1 MAYDYDLIVI
11 GVGPAGE
18 KAAAQAAY
26 FGKRVCAIERAPE
39 PGGAGT
45 HTGTVPSKTLR
56 ETAMYLSGYHARE
69 MYGVAVEL
77 ERTATVPRLMSRK
90 AAIVASESRRIRD
103 NLERHGVAY
112 VNGTARFMDPH
123 AVEVTHGSDRR
134 RISGERILVAT
145 GSRPARPAGIDF
157 NDPNIHDSDEILAID
172 ALPESLTIL
181 GAGVIGCEYACM
193 FAALGVKVTLVDAR
207 DELLPFLDGEMV
219 EKLIGSMQRM
229 RITLRLGARWTAV
242 NRVGDRVI
250 TRFQDGSEISAE
262 HLLYSAGREG
272 RTDELNLASVGVLP
286 DKRGYLYVNEKYQTT
301 VPHIFAA
308 GDAIG
313 FPALAATSMEQGR
326 VAVCHAFGFEY
337 KQAVSDLLP
346 YGVYTIPEI
355 SALGETEESC
365 QQIGMAYVV
374 GRAQYAQNARGK
386 IAGDTE
392 GSLKLV
398 VERDTRKLVGVHV
411 IGERATELVHIGQAI
426 MHFGGTVDALIE
438 MVFNYP
444 SLAEA
449 YKYAAYDCLGKLAG
463 KPGG

>member
-1 MAYDYDLIVI
+1 MAFDYDLVVI

-77 ERTATVPRLMSRK
+77 EPTATVPRLMSRK
-90 AAIVASESRRIRD
+90 AAIVASESKRIRE
-103 NLERHGVAY
+103 NLERHGVEY
-112 VNGTARFMDPH
+112 LQGTARFVDAH
-123 AVEVTHGSDRR
+123 AIEVANGAGSQ
-134 RISGERILVAT
+134 RITGDKVLIAT

-157 NDPNIHDSDEILAID
+157 NDPGIHDSDEILDIE
-172 ALPESLTIL
+172 ALPESLAIL

-207 DELLPFLDGEMV
+207 DALLPFLDGEVV
-219 EKLIGSMQRM
+219 EKLVGSMQRM
-229 RITLRLGARWTAV
+229 RIELRLGARWSSV
-242 NRVGDRVI
+242 NRAGDRIV
-250 TRFQDGSEISAE
+250 TRFREGGEVSSQ
-262 HLLYSAGREG
+262 HLLYAAGREG
-272 RTDELNLASVGVLP
+272 RIDELNLAAVGVLP
-286 DKRGYLYVNEKYQTT
+286 DKRGYLYVNERYQTT
-301 VPHIFAA
+301 VANIFAA

-337 KQAVSDLLP
+337 KQAVGELLP
-346 YGVYTIPEI
+346 YGIYTIPEV

-365 QQIGMAYVV
+365 QHIGAAYVV

-392 GSLKLV
+392 GSLKLIV
-398 VERDTRKLVGVHV
+398 SRDTRKLIGVHV

-426 MHFGGTVDALIE
+426 MHLGGTVDTLIE
-438 MVFNYP
+438 MVFNFP

-449 YKYAAYDCLGKLAG
+449 YKYAAYDCLGKLA
-463 KPGG
+463 PR

>member
-1 MAYDYDLIVI
+1 MPFDYDLVVI

-26 FGKRVCAIERAPE
+26 FGKRVCAIERAAE

-45 HTGTVPSKTLR
+45 HTGTLPSKTLR
-56 ETAMYLSGYHARE
+56 ETAMYLSGYHSRE

-77 ERTATVPRLMSRK
+77 ERNATLPRLMSRK
-90 AAIVASESRRIRD
+90 AAIAASESRRIRE
-103 NLERHGVAY
+103 NLEGHGVAY
-112 VNGTARFMDPH
+112 VGGTARFVDAH
-123 AVEVTHGSDRR
+123 TVEIDGRR
-134 RISGERILVAT
+134 RITGDRILIAT

-157 NDPNIHDSDEILAID
+157 DDPHIHDSDDILAID
-172 ALPESLTIL
+172 ALPTSLVIL

-207 DELLPFLDGEMV
+207 DSLLAFLDAELVEMLV
-219 EKLIGSMQRM
+219 ASMKRM
-229 RITLRLGARWTAV
+229 GIELRLGARWASV
-242 NRVGDRVI
+242 KRQGGRVA
-250 TRFQDGSEISAE
+250 TRFQEGPGLESEQ
-262 HLLYSAGREG
+262 LLYAAGREG
-272 RTDELNLASVGVLP
+272 RIEDHGLTTIGVLP
-286 DKRGYLYVNEKYQTT
+286 DKRGYLYVNERYQTT
-301 VPHIFAA
+301 VPNIYAA

-337 KQAVSDLLP
+337 KQSVGDLLP
-346 YGVYTIPEI
+346 YGIYTIPEV

-365 QQIGMAYVV
+365 RHIGIDYVA
-374 GRAQYAQNARGK
+374 GRAQYAKNARGK

-392 GSLKLV
+392 GMLKLV
-398 VERDTRKLVGVHV
+398 VARESRKLIGVHV

-426 MHFGGTVDALIE
+426 MHLGGSVDTLID

-449 YKYAAYDCLGKLAG
+449 YKYAAYDCLGRLSA
-463 KPGG
+463 PAR

>member
-1 MAYDYDLIVI
+1 MFDYDLVVI

-26 FGKRVCAIERAPE
+26 FGKRVCVVERAPE

-56 ETAMYLSGYHARE
+56 ETAMYLSGYHSRE

-77 ERTATVPRLMSRK
+77 ERTATVSRLMSRK
-90 AAIVASESRRIRD
+90 AAIAASESKRIRE
-103 NLERHGVAY
+103 NLQGHGVEYMAG
-112 VNGTARFMDPH
+112 VARFVDAH
-123 AVEVTHGSDRR
+123 TIEIDAKRRVTGD
-134 RISGERILVAT
+134 RILIAT

-157 NDPNIHDSDEILAID
+157 EDPHIHDSDEILAIE
-172 ALPESLTIL
+172 ALPASLTIL

-207 DELLPFLDGEMV
+207 DSLLPFLDAEMV
-219 EKLIGSMQRM
+219 EMLAGSMR
-229 RITLRLGARWTAV
+229 RIGIEIRLGARWKEV
-242 NRVGDRVI
+242 SRQGGHVL
-250 TRFQDGSEISAE
+250 TRFQEGGEVASE
-262 HLLYSAGREG
+262 HLLHAAGREG
-272 RTDELNLASVGVLP
+272 RIEDLGLESVGVLP
-286 DKRGYLYVNEKYQTT
+286 DKRGYLYVNERYQTT
-301 VPHIFAA
+301 VPNILAA

-337 KQAVSDLLP
+337 KKSVAELLP
-346 YGVYTIPEI
+346 YGIYTIPEV

-365 QQIGMAYVV
+365 QHIGADYVV
-374 GRAQYAQNARGK
+374 GRAQYAKNARGK

-392 GSLKLV
+392 GMLKLIV
-398 VERDTRKLVGVHV
+398 ARDSRRLLGVHV

-426 MHFGGTVDALIE
+426 MHLDGTVDTLID

-449 YKYAAYDCLGKLAG
+449 YKYAAYDCLGRLD
-463 KPGG
+463 PSRRN